1 MFNFKEN
8 TMKNL
13 VNNFQLKSFT
23 RWVYTN
29 HEDWCD
35 AKDHTVLS
43 VKVER
48 ITYLNGEVLSVK
60 TIESQD
66 HVLRIGSKES
76 MAAEAYLKMNNIHID
91 EEVYVGF

>member
-1 MFNFKEN
+1 
-8 TMKNL
+8 MKNIAKHY
-13 VNNFQLKSFT
+13 QLKSFT
-23 RWVYTN
+23 RWVFTN

-35 AKDHTVLS
+35 DPSCSVVS

-48 ITYLNGEVLSVK
+48 VTLLNEEVLSRK

-66 HVLRIGSKES
+66 HVMRISSRED
-76 MAAEAYLKMNNIHID
+76 MAALAYLRMNSHYID

>member
-1 MFNFKEN
+1 
-8 TMKNL
+8 MKNL

-29 HEDWCD
+29 HLDWCD
-35 AKDHTVLS
+35 DPEYSVLS
-43 VKVER
+43 VRVER
-48 ITYLNGEVLSVK
+48 ITTINGETISVK
-60 TIESQD
+60 TIEHQD

-76 MAAEAYLKMNNIHID
+76 MAAEAFLRMSSIDID

>member
-1 MFNFKEN
+1 M
-8 TMKNL
+8 NL
-13 VNNFQLKSFT
+13 INNYQLKSFT

-35 AKDHTVLS
+35 DRDHTVLS

-48 ITYLNGEVLSVK
+48 ITTLNGEVISAK
-60 TIESQD
+60 TIEHQD

-76 MAAEAYLKMNNIHID
+76 MAAEACLRMNSIDID

>member
-1 MFNFKEN
+1 
-8 TMKNL
+8 MKNIAR
-13 VNNFQLKSFT
+13 NYQLKSFT
-23 RWVYTN
+23 KWVFTN

-76 MAAEAYLKMNNIHID
+76 MAAEAYLRMSSTNID